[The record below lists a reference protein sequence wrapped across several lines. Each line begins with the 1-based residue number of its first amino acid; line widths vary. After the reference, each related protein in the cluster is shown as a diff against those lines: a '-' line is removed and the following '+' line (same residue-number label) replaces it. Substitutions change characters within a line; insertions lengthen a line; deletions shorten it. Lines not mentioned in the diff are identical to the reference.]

1 MAIFAKSG
9 RLATASMGS
18 AHTRHVKM
26 IGSHTST
33 LEQIFIHIKS
43 STSAIIGYIWINQGF
58 SFSLWNIIKM
68 QFLAALIQW
77 HVVLKLSPNE
87 WCSLTPLLLSHKNR
101 APLNQ
106 DKWHWNNS
114 KPIESAMSIV
124 STLSFQQTR
133 FSDDG
138 SSARVSHVN
147 LHKPYMTGCNPAPQ
161 LADDGHGVCDGQDS
175 LNMQEAPG

>member
-1 MAIFAKSG
+1 
-9 RLATASMGS
+9 
-18 AHTRHVKM
+18 
-26 IGSHTST
+26 
-33 LEQIFIHIKS
+33 
-43 STSAIIGYIWINQGF
+43 
-58 SFSLWNIIKM
+58 
-68 QFLAALIQW
+68 
-77 HVVLKLSPNE
+77 
-87 WCSLTPLLLSHKNR
+87 
-101 APLNQ
+101 
-106 DKWHWNNS
+106 
-114 KPIESAMSIV
+114 MSIV